1 MRVGGLLVPDEAS
14 RRNEHSDRSAKS
26 LTVQPVAAVLLA
38 ADAISDVWWT

>member
-14 RRNEHSDRSAKS
+14 RRNEHSDRSATS